1 MNNRKPLVAAFIVAV
16 LLFLVIL
23 GGNWSDTFA
32 QTVPTI
38 PTHKPP
44 GKTRTPTPGDLG
56 GEYGEGKCFR
66 GALKTDKELDLFVP
80 RSHHVSADSRWG
92 GVLNPIRSACQDGIE
107 AVCVVPVRYLPK
119 RGTLNY
125 YREGMEVRQY
135 VKGKLEP
142 AESCAPKEVYFDLSG
157 YERYMYDNYND
168 RFGFYIYNPENK
180 AWEICPDVT
189 FDEEVGAY
197 GRLTCSTTKWGFF
210 TLGWPAKDNK

>member
-1 MNNRKPLVAAFIVAV
+1 MNNRKPFVAALIVAV

-44 GKTRTPTPGDLG
+44 HDKTRTPNPGDLG
-56 GEYGEGKCFR
+56 GEYGEGKCIR
-66 GALKTDKELDLFVP
+66 GALKMDKELDLFVP
-80 RSHHVSADSRWG
+80 RSHHVSQDTRWG
-92 GVLNPIRSACQDGIE
+92 GVVNPIRSACQDGIE

-135 VKGKLEP
+135 VKGKLEGR
-142 AESCAPKEVYFDLSG
+142 SCTPKVYLTDDYNAICDS
-157 YERYMYDNYND
+157 YND
-168 RFGFYIYNPENK
+168 RWVLYLQPRK
-180 AWEICPDVT
+180 QAWETC
-189 FDEEVGAY
+189 
-197 GRLTCSTTKWGFF
+197 GRDL
-210 TLGWPAKDNK
+210 

>member
-1 MNNRKPLVAAFIVAV
+1 MNNRKPFVAALIVAV

-23 GGNWSDTFA
+23 GGNWDNAFA

-44 GKTRTPTPGDLG
+44 HDKTRTPNPGDLG
-56 GEYGEGKCFR
+56 GEYGEGKCIR
-66 GALKTDKELDLFVP
+66 GALKMKTIRLICPAF
-80 RSHHVSADSRWG
+80 SSRQPG
-92 GVLNPIRSACQDGIE
+92 HPLGRRGQPNSLGLPGSIE

-142 AESCAPKEVYFDLSG
+142 AKSCTPKEVYFDLSG

-168 RFGFYIYNPENK
+168 RFGFYIYSPENK
-180 AWEICPDVT
+180 AWETCPDVT

-197 GRLTCSTTKWGFF
+197 GPPDLQHHQMGF
-210 TLGWPAKDNK
+210 LRPGLAGER